1 MGAAIEVDKMAAC
14 DFDRLFTTNVPYIR
28 AKIFCSLDYKSFK
41 TCLEVTK
48 SWREFMTTEP
58 FYVKRFRKDI
68 QRDIMKAAEVG
79 NVDII
84 LTLLSCF
91 RIDVNYVTRKKE
103 TPLFM
108 AARCGHANVVEL
120 LLDNG
125 AKPNMANIEGD
136 NPLIM
141 AAYYGHKDV
150 LQLLLTRGAEPNIT
164 NEAGFTPMAWV
175 AVKGHKD
182 LVQPLLASGANV
194 NMADQ
199 FHVTPLHLAS
209 NEGHKEVVQLL
220 LEGGAEP
227 NAADTNGLT
236 SLQYA
241 QRLYSTRYALMRIHI
256 IKQKMHYRMTQ

>member
-58 FYVKRFRKDI
+58 FYVKRFRQDI

-91 RIDVNYVTRKKE
+91 RIDVNYVTNVNYVPRKKE

-125 AKPNMANIEGD
+125 AKPNMANVAGD
-136 NPLIM
+136 TPLLM

-150 LQLLLTRGAEPNIT
+150 LELLLARRADSNII
-164 NEAGFTPMAWV
+164 NEAGFTPLAWV
-175 AVKGHKD
+175 AEKGHKD

-194 NMADQ
+194 NMANQ
-199 FHVTPLHLAS
+199 FQVTPLHQAS
-209 NEGHKEVVQLL
+209 NEGHEEVVKLL
-220 LEGGAEP
+220 LDGGAEP
-227 NAADTNGLT
+227 NAADRNGPT
-236 SLQYA
+236 PLQLS
-241 QRLYSTRYALMRIHI
+241 RMRMHI
-256 IKQKMHYRMTQ
+256 MKQNMHYGMTQ

>member
-1 MGAAIEVDKMAAC
+1 MAAC

-58 FYVKRFRKDI
+58 FYVKRFRQDM

-91 RIDVNYVTRKKE
+91 RIDVNYVTNVNYVTRKKE

-125 AKPNMANIEGD
+125 AKPNMANVAGD
-136 NPLIM
+136 TPLLM

-150 LQLLLTRGAEPNIT
+150 LELLLARRADSNII
-164 NEAGFTPMAWV
+164 NEAGFTPLAWV
-175 AVKGHKD
+175 AEKGHKD

-194 NMADQ
+194 NMANQ
-199 FHVTPLHLAS
+199 FHVTPLHWAS
-209 NEGHKEVVQLL
+209 NEGHEEVVKLL
-220 LEGGAEP
+220 LDGGAEP
-227 NAADTNGLT
+227 NAADTKGQT
-236 SLQYA
+236 PLQLSRM
-241 QRLYSTRYALMRIHI
+241 RLHI
-256 IKQKMHYRMTQ
+256 MKQNMHYGMTQ